1 VKSSLTQL
9 LVHVDPSAR
18 SGDRLDLGL
27 RIAQSQGAALT
38 ALYGVTPSFMAVPFS
53 TELGAG
59 VAASLHDIDDKQV
72 ARARASFDGWRGA
85 KAASANWA
93 QLGNDPVA
101 GAFAQQ
107 ALYADLMVL
116 GQFDPTM
123 SQPVHV
129 PADFPEAV
137 MAISGKPALIVPYI
151 GAPATIAQTIVVAWK
166 ETPEAA
172 RAVSAAMPLLQRAE
186 RVHVVSWSQDES
198 HVDGTRLDLKGY
210 LALSGVDAVWHQ
222 EGREPERLG
231 DLLLSRAFDLHA
243 DMLVMGCYG
252 HSRAREWVLGGTSRT
267 VLQSMTLP
275 VLMVR

>member
-1 VKSSLTQL
+1 MKSSLTQL

-18 SGDRLDLGL
+18 STDRLEFGL

-53 TELGAG
+53 ADMGG

-72 ARARASFDGWRGA
+72 AGARASFEGWRAA
-85 KAASANWA
+85 KAASVHWA
-93 QLGNDPVA
+93 ELGNDPVA
-101 GAFAQQ
+101 SGFAQQ

-116 GQFDPTM
+116 GQSDPTM

-151 GAPATIAQTIVVAWK
+151 GAPKTTAQTIVIAWK

-172 RAVSAAMPLLQRAE
+172 RAVSAAMPLLQRASQ
-186 RVHVVSWSQDES
+186 VHVVCWSQDEAK
-198 HVDGTRLDLKGY
+198 VGGVRLDLKGY

-222 EGREPERLG
+222 EGGEPERLG

-243 DMLVMGCYG
+243 DLLVMGCYG

-267 VLQSMTLP
+267 ILQTMTLP
-275 VLMVR
+275 VLMMR